1 MAATSSLTHPMAAE
15 TPRVASAHRAFVIVA
30 GLGVAVH
37 TVFAVADRS
46 PSVVDDWLYC
56 GLFFLAAASCAYRG
70 YRGDARLAWNV
81 AAVGVVLWG
90 VAEIVFRLSV
100 DDPHSMYPP
109 ATRALLFLAFTLAY
123 VTLGLLARERVR
135 SFDTVL
141 ALDGVLTA
149 LAAASV
155 AAILLFPG
163 GRVVTPGPPR
173 LFLIGALL
181 ALMFVVTVLGMT
193 GWRPGPA
200 WALIV
205 TAIAVN
211 VLGDVI
217 LVHLAD
223 DGQFHRGSVADSLFV
238 SSALLLGLAAF
249 YPSRHAAPPRD
260 SVRRLPA
267 PLLSA
272 VVALGV
278 LVAAV
283 AQGVGGLAAGLA
295 ACALALMI
303 ARMSIALELLERS
316 RRQALSDDLTA
327 LGNRRRLV
335 RDLERRLTP
344 SSDGR
349 PFVLALFDLDGFK
362 RYNDTYGHP
371 SGDALLVRLAH
382 RLADAVHPGVA
393 YRMGGDEFCAILE
406 VDEPAERAALDRA
419 SSALSEVGDAFAIS
433 SSSGIAI
440 CPREATTVADALRVA
455 DGRMYVAKMSRAL
468 DRAQTRDAVLTM
480 LHERDP
486 ALYEHVRAVGA
497 TALRIAR
504 HLGLDEVAARQIEH
518 AGELHDIGKIAVP
531 DAILHKPSGLDAEEW
546 RFMRTQPIV
555 GERILHAAPA
565 LAPLAPLVRSSHERW
580 DGRGYPDGSRRDE
593 TPLGARVIAV
603 SDAYHALRSERAY
616 RHACSRDE
624 ALNELRRCA
633 GTQFDP
639 AVVRALCE
647 ELAEP
652 EPDPAAAVEL
662 SN

>member
-1 MAATSSLTHPMAAE
+1 MAANA
-15 TPRVASAHRAFVIVA
+15 PRVESAHRAFVAIA
-30 GLGVAVH
+30 ALGVGVH
-37 TVFAVADRS
+37 AIFALADHS
-46 PSVVDDWLYC
+46 SSVVNDWLYC

-70 YRGDARLAWNV
+70 YRGDARLAWSV

-90 VAEIVFRLSV
+90 VAEIVFRVSV
-100 DDPHSMYPP
+100 SAPHGLYPP
-109 ATRALLFLAFTLAY
+109 ATQALLFVAFTLAY
-123 VTLGLLARERVR
+123 VTLALLARERVR
-135 SFDTVL
+135 RLDAVL

-149 LAAASV
+149 LATASV

-181 ALMFVVTVLGMT
+181 GLMFVVTVLGMT

-200 WALIV
+200 WALLV

-223 DGQFHRGSVADSLFV
+223 DRQFHRGSFADTLFV
-238 SSALLLGLAAF
+238 CSALLLGLAAF

-267 PLLSA
+267 PLVSA

-278 LVAAV
+278 LVAAITH
-283 AQGVGGLAAGLA
+283 GVGGLAAGLA
-295 ACALALMI
+295 AGAVAVMI

-316 RRQALSDDLTA
+316 RRQALSDDLTG

-335 RDLERRLTP
+335 RDLERRLAP
-344 SSDGR
+344 SGER
-349 PFVLALFDLDGFK
+349 QPFVLALFDLDGFK

-371 SGDALLVRLAH
+371 SGDALLARLAH
-382 RLADAVHPGVA
+382 RLADAVHPGMA
-393 YRMGGDEFCAILE
+393 YRMGGDEFCAIVE
-406 VDEPAERAALDRA
+406 AGEPADGAALERATL
-419 SSALSEVGDAFAIS
+419 ALSEVGDAFTIS
-433 SSSGIAI
+433 SSSGVAT
-440 CPREATTVADALRVA
+440 CPAEADTVGDALRVA

-486 ALYEHVRAVGA
+486 ALYEHVCAVGA

-504 HLGLDEVAARQIEH
+504 HLGLNEVAARQIEH

-531 DAILHKPSGLDAEEW
+531 DAILHKPGGLDAEEW
-546 RFMRTQPIV
+546 KFMRTQPIV

-565 LAPLAPLVRSSHERW
+565 LAPLAALVRSSHERW
-580 DGRGYPDGSRRDE
+580 DGRGYPDGFRRDE
-593 TPLGARVIAV
+593 TPLGSRVIAV

-616 RHACSRDE
+616 RHARSHDE
-624 ALNELRRCA
+624 ALDELRRCA

-639 AVVRALCE
+639 VVVRALCE
-647 ELAEP
+647 ELVDP
-652 EPDPAAAVEL
+652 EIDRTA
-662 SN
+662 S